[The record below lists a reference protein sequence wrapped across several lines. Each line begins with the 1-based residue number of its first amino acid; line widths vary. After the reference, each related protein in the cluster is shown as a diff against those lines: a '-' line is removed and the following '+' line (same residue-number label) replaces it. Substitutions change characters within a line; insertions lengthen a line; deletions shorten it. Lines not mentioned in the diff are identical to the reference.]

1 MGRAT
6 SCRGPIKSEG
16 SGLLRG
22 ERTYLEH
29 VVRCAERRLEGRQVE
44 PEYTQGFVE
53 VQAATDLFRGIL
65 DIDLELLTDLLRHL
79 KTMTKRI
86 L

>member
-1 MGRAT
+1 
-6 SCRGPIKSEG
+6 
-16 SGLLRG
+16 
-22 ERTYLEH
+22 
-29 VVRCAERRLEGRQVE
+29 VE